1 MTEQRIFLT
10 LFLLVL
16 VGVVIFGVFSKV
28 SQKGQIPNQDQLNQQ
43 AISGQD
49 DLSSTTSGQL
59 SGQPQKKQ
67 YPRYPGDK
75 PKAQLTDKRAIITTN
90 KGVIEFNIDPEATKA
105 ASNFIFLSEDKFY
118 DGLSFHRVEPGFVI
132 QGGDPAGNGTGGPG
146 YTFADDPVKK
156 PYKKGTVAMA
166 NRGPNT
172 NGSQFFIVLSDNVG
186 LAPSYSIF
194 GQVTKGMDVVEKIR
208 VGDTIQ
214 SVTITSSN

>member
-10 LFLLVL
+10 LFLLAL
-16 VGVVIFGVFSKV
+16 AGVVVFGIFSKI
-28 SQKGQIPNQDQLNQQ
+28 SESRQTTDQDQLNQQ
-43 AISGQD
+43 SIKGQD
-49 DLSSTTSGQL
+49 DLSSTQSGQL
-59 SGQPQKKQ
+59 AGRIQNKQ
-67 YPRYPGDK
+67 YSTYPGDK
-75 PKAQLTDKRAIITTN
+75 SAVELSSKKAIMTTS
-90 KGVIEFNIDPEATKA
+90 KGVIEFDIDPEATKA

-146 YTFADDPVKK
+146 YKFADDPVKK

-166 NRGPNT
+166 NAGPNT

-194 GQVTKGMDVVEKIR
+194 GQVTKGMDVVEKIKI
-208 VGDTIQ
+208 GDKIE